1 LTDLIGFV
9 TLYKPTL
16 KKEGMKMYF
25 EKTLNKKTLN
35 GIELTQI
42 RYLKDIPQFDVKAG
56 QLGGWVSEKANLE
69 QNGKWFLGT
78 ETNVFGG
85 NFYGGNFKGGYFEG
99 GYFEGGTFEGGTFS
113 GGTFYG
119 GYFFGGTFKGGN
131 FYGGNF
137 YGGNFYGG
145 TFEGGKYDLGDFP
158 SGFGKVSFIEGGRFP
173 LNFSGYTSEGERVFA
188 CGCQV
193 FPESKWTLKFRKEL
207 AQKHNFTDLELILS
221 EKLFD
226 VLKEMTPT
234 KTKEI
239 PVVSKSG
246 PQRDKFGRFV
256 KKT

>member
-1 LTDLIGFV
+1 
-9 TLYKPTL
+9 
-16 KKEGMKMYF
+16 MYF

-85 NFYGGNFKGGYFEG
+85 Y
-99 GYFEGGTFEGGTFS
+99 
-113 GGTFYG
+113 
-119 GYFFGGTFKGGN
+119 FKGGN

-145 TFEGGKYDLGDFP
+145 NFSRGNFKGGTFEGGNFKGGTFEGGNFDLGDFP
-158 SGFGKVSFIEGGRFP
+158 SSFGEVPFLCGGRFP
-173 LNFSGYTSEGERVFA
+173 LNFSGYTLEGERVFA

-193 FPESKWTLKFRKEL
+193 FPESKWTPKFRKEL

-246 PQRDKFGRFV
+246 PQRDKFRRFV
-256 KKT
+256 KKS